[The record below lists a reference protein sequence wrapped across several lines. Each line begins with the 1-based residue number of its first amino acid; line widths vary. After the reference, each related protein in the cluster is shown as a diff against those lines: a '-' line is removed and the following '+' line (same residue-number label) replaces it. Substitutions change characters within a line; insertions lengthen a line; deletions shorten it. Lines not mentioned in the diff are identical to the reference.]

1 MTVWWCEYAWMPSGE
16 VAQGVLVE
24 ADDDTIRAVTP
35 AVPRPPATA
44 RQLRGLTIPGLA
56 NVHSHAFHRALR
68 GRAQRGRGSFW
79 TWRERMYALAS
90 RLTPDSYHRLAR
102 AVFTEMVLAGVT
114 CVGEFHYLHHTND
127 GTPYADPNAMG
138 HALVQAAHEAGLRI
152 TLLDTCYL
160 TGGFDRPLAG
170 AQRRFGDGSAAR
182 WVERVD
188 QMSSDAMTRIGA
200 ALHSVRAVPPAQI
213 PEVVAWARARG
224 APLHVHV
231 AEQPAEV
238 AACLEALGRTPV
250 RVLAD
255 AGVLGEETTAIHATH
270 LDDEDVTVLGAT
282 RTGVCLCPTTERDLA
297 DGIGPARQLVDVG
310 ARLSLGSDSHAVVDL
325 FEEAR
330 AVELHTRL
338 QTLVRGSFD
347 AADLLTATTVNGHLA
362 LGWSRAGRIEPGA
375 LADLVTIRLDSVRTA
390 GCGPTPETVVF
401 AATAADVTDVVVGG
415 RVVVHEGRHQWV
427 AEAGQALNGA
437 VAEVGADLRTSGHDR

>member
-1 MTVWWCEYAWMPSGE
+1 
-16 VAQGVLVE
+16 
-24 ADDDTIRAVTP
+24 
-35 AVPRPPATA
+35 
-44 RQLRGLTIPGLA
+44 
-56 NVHSHAFHRALR
+56 
-68 GRAQRGRGSFW
+68 
-79 TWRERMYALAS
+79 MYALAS
-90 RLTPDSYHRLAR
+90 RLAPDSYQRLAR

-114 CVGEFHYLHHTND
+114 CVGEFHYVHHTRD

-138 HALVQAAHEAGLRI
+138 NALIAAAHEVGIRI

-160 TGGFDRPLAG
+160 AGGLGRPVAG
-170 AQRRFGDGSAAR
+170 VQLRFSDETAAR
-182 WVERVD
+182 WAERVD
-188 QMSSDAMTRIGA
+188 RLSSDATTRIGA
-200 ALHSVRAVPPAQI
+200 ALHSVRAVPLTEI
-213 PEVVAWARARG
+213 PDVVAWARARG

-238 AACLEALGRTPV
+238 AACVELLGRTPV

-255 AGVLGEETTAIHATH
+255 AGALGEETTAIHAVH
-270 LDDEDVTVLGAT
+270 LDDDDVRVLGET
-282 RTGVCLCPTTERDLA
+282 RTGVCVCPTTERDLA
-297 DGIGPARQLVDVG
+297 DGIAPAR
-310 ARLSLGSDSHAVVDL
+310 RLADTGVRLTLGSDSHAVVDL

-347 AADLLTATTVNGHLA
+347 AAELLTAATVNGHRA
-362 LGWSRAGRIEPGA
+362 LGWPQAGRIAPGA

-415 RVVVHEGRHQWV
+415 RVVVQEGRHQWL
-427 AEAGQALNGA
+427 AEAGQTLE
-437 VAEVGADLRTSGHDR
+437 VAIAEITEDLPR